1 MGDSDEWVLDE
12 YVSKYGFNTE
22 QLLHLVAKGHMGY
35 YNEKEHGEKLD
46 RYLKKSRAHG
56 LREIVYHNTHCIS
69 DSIASEHPD
78 WLQLTK
84 DGEKMPAYSVYNLV
98 CVNPHG
104 VWHKNFLKELEA
116 LCKHDI
122 DGVFL
127 DGPVMRDNGCY
138 CEICRADFE
147 KRFGHSIF
155 EATRIEL
162 QTMRIESVTQHIK
175 EAYAVSYT
183 HLVNILFLLRYSKF
197 NKNKLMHLKKPAPH
211 LIKPMVAKK

>member
-1 MGDSDEWVLDE
+1 
-12 YVSKYGFNTE
+12 
-22 QLLHLVAKGHMGY
+22 
-35 YNEKEHGEKLD
+35 
-46 RYLKKSRAHG
+46 
-56 LREIVYHNTHCIS
+56 
-69 DSIASEHPD
+69 
-78 WLQLTK
+78 
-84 DGEKMPAYSVYNLV
+84 MPAYSVYNLV

-138 CEICRADFE
+138 CETCRADFE

-175 EAYAVSYT
+175 EAYETVKRMNPEIALYLNNSALRACLLYT
-183 HLVNILFLLRYSKF
+183 SRCV
-197 NKNKLMHLKKPAPH
+197 
-211 LIKPMVAKK
+211 